1 LVLRLLGRG
10 GAALRRAAPKQRREP
25 LRGAGDLLRRGP
37 VNRTGAARWAWEKWR
52 FWIIFWEQND
62 DFPVIGG
69 NLGF

>member
-1 LVLRLLGRG
+1 
-10 GAALRRAAPKQRREP
+10 
-25 LRGAGDLLRRGP
+25 

-52 FWIIFWEQND
+52 FWIIFWEKND